1 MYKLFKWKLRADT
14 YPYLTL
20 DNNIKSYV
28 CGVFFSKYSKRR
40 GHISRQNCPLNIL
53 LFTQDRDGFLKHVP
67 NVIT

>member
-1 MYKLFKWKLRADT
+1 ME
-14 YPYLTL
+14 
-20 DNNIKSYV
+20 IKGRHLPLSHIGQQHQV
-28 CGVFFSKYSKRR
+28 ICVWFFFSKYSKRR